1 MATDNDSTVIID
13 NILDRH
19 KSFWHHCEVDEPLV
33 QKVNFVGFKSRPYF
47 ASGGRTILNPTRI
60 YPDDIDAHRLLGL
73 DRPNISPLSG
83 CKVNCIGPVLPE
95 AWMESLIGCPI
106 YASEYSC
113 TAKPVNADIRS
124 AAEFSLDDAMG
135 SPWLKVMDDVIRIG
149 VDFSKDAIG
158 VRQLHLRGIIDM
170 LAAYLGEESL
180 CIGMLD
186 AKDEIGRLAQKF
198 MQLYIKT
205 ALRGLSQ
212 RPLWKGGYVSSW
224 GLFSPGTLLDYQV
237 DASNMVSSG
246 LYNEMLVKYDAE
258 IVSNFDYSLIH
269 VHSCGMHI
277 IDSLLKIDQLDAIE
291 LSLDREAGVW
301 EPERTVEYCK
311 KIQKAKKSVLI
322 CGQLSQSEL
331 DYLLLSLSPASLAV
345 FYWEPV

>member
-1 MATDNDSTVIID
+1 
-13 NILDRH
+13 
-19 KSFWHHCEVDEPLV
+19 
-33 QKVNFVGFKSRPYF
+33 
-47 ASGGRTILNPTRI
+47 
-60 YPDDIDAHRLLGL
+60 
-73 DRPNISPLSG
+73 
-83 CKVNCIGPVLPE
+83 
-95 AWMESLIGCPI
+95 
-106 YASEYSC
+106 
-113 TAKPVNADIRS
+113 
-124 AAEFSLDDAMG
+124 
-135 SPWLKVMDDVIRIG
+135 
-149 VDFSKDAIG
+149 
-158 VRQLHLRGIIDM
+158 
-170 LAAYLGEESL
+170 
-180 CIGMLD
+180 
-186 AKDEIGRLAQKF
+186 